1 MEDRK
6 AARKFAASAC
16 TTVGTGVV
24 GGAGKVSRT
33 RPEDGAVF
41 ERGRLDKATRGN
53 GSLRLGLAGFAATA
67 VAYGPARVGYGLF
80 VPDFREAFGLST
92 GAAGL
97 VGSGLQAGM
106 GTIAGLGA
114 GDLVGPLTLAR
125 PPASVTL
132 PRPQTLPR

>member
-1 MEDRK
+1 MPFSREVAWTKPREETE
-6 AARKFAASAC
+6 RYGWAS
-16 TTVGTGVV
+16 
-24 GGAGKVSRT
+24 R
-33 RPEDGAVF
+33 
-41 ERGRLDKATRGN
+41 
-53 GSLRLGLAGFAATA
+53 GFAATT

-97 VGSGLQAGM
+97 VGSGLQAGV

>member
-1 MEDRK
+1 MRF
-6 AARKFAASAC
+6 R
-16 TTVGTGVV
+16 
-24 GGAGKVSRT
+24 
-33 RPEDGAVF
+33 

-53 GSLRLGLAGFAATA
+53 GAPQLDLAGFAATA

-80 VPDFREAFGLST
+80 VPDFSEAFGLSST

-97 VGSGLQAGM
+97 VGSGLQAGV